1 MDPNALRR
9 RIFAALTAP
18 MLAAGPIAAGPL
30 PAAADDIAAVV
41 ELFTSQGCSS
51 CPPADA
57 LLSEVAARPDVLA
70 LSEHIDYWDHLGWKD
85 PFSSAAATER
95 QRDYARLFG
104 LRFVYTPQ
112 MVINGDVQVT
122 GSDRVKVLAA
132 LTAARAPLP
141 LDVNIVGDAAQGLR
155 ARVSGPGEA
164 GATAD
169 VWLFALDP
177 EHRTAVAAGENA
189 GRSLRNTNIVRRLA
203 HLGTWKGG
211 ELALPLAM
219 DGDARL
225 QPCAVIVQDRT
236 SGRILGADRW
246 PGA

>member
-1 MDPNALRR
+1 MDCNALRT
-9 RIFAALTAP
+9 RIFAAL
-18 MLAAGPIAAGPL
+18 AAGLIAANSSPV
-30 PAAADDIAAVV
+30 AAGEVTAVV

-57 LLSEVAARPDVLA
+57 LLSEVAGRSDVLA

-85 PFSSAAATER
+85 PFSSAAATAR
-95 QRDYARLFG
+95 QRDYARQFG
-104 LRFVYTPQ
+104 LRYVYTPQ

-122 GSDRVKVLAA
+122 GSDRAKVLEA
-132 LTAARAPLP
+132 LAAARAPLP
-141 LDVNIVGDAAQGLR
+141 LDVRIAGDAAQGFR
-155 ARVSGPGEA
+155 ARVSGSGEA
-164 GATAD
+164 GSMAD
-169 VWLFALDP
+169 VWLFAFDP
-177 EHRTAVAAGENA
+177 EHKTAIGAGENA
-189 GRSLRNTNIVRRLA
+189 GRSLRHTNVVRRLA

-211 ELALPLAM
+211 ELALPIAM

-225 QPCAVIVQDRT
+225 QPCAVVVQDRA